1 MQKVTSNIE
10 LSKDL
15 SEKIVIAKPEF
26 KFYFDKDKNI
36 TVSLRVSYDKYEF
49 DYFEGYF
56 EKVIYRDTLKE
67 ESVVKELYK
76 LGFENANNSFVLL
89 KDDDYIFQFFKKD
102 ILSLQ
107 KIGEVY
113 YSESFT
119 GIKSISKGSFK
130 GDIRKGKYNYFELNF
145 SIKGLENEEILS
157 ILKAFRDNK
166 KYYNNVDLVNYSNVK
181 DLTDFLNK
189 MREEILN
196 EKNDEEIIR
205 GREILKKII
214 YKVEPEFN
222 KYSDLDKEKISE
234 LLYWLYEEL
243 SSRIGISQEEKFEWN
258 TMGIKLFRLKKYKK
272 YWEPRGIRY
281 RI

>member
-1 MQKVTSNIE
+1 MGKHIFHYSVYGRRSTLVPGSQ
-10 LSKDL
+10 L
-15 SEKIVIAKPEF
+15 
-26 KFYFDKDKNI
+26 
-36 TVSLRVSYDKYEF
+36 
-49 DYFEGYF
+49 
-56 EKVIYRDTLKE
+56 IYTPKW
-67 ESVVKELYK
+67 K
-76 LGFENANNSFVLL
+76 
-89 KDDDYIFQFFKKD
+89 
-102 ILSLQ
+102 
-107 KIGEVY
+107 
-113 YSESFT
+113 
-119 GIKSISKGSFK
+119 
-130 GDIRKGKYNYFELNF
+130 
-145 SIKGLENEEILS
+145 
-157 ILKAFRDNK
+157 
-166 KYYNNVDLVNYSNVK
+166 
-181 DLTDFLNK
+181 
-189 MREEILN
+189 REEILN

>member
-1 MQKVTSNIE
+1 MKNYFKNLE
-10 LSKDL
+10 R
-15 SEKIVIAKPEF
+15 KINTPE
-26 KFYFDKDKNI
+26 YFDVKKQGLYFLKPI
-36 TVSLRVSYDKYEF
+36 LRM
-49 DYFEGYF
+49 
-56 EKVIYRDTLKE
+56 L
-67 ESVVKELYK
+67 
-76 LGFENANNSFVLL
+76 
-89 KDDDYIFQFFKKD
+89 
-102 ILSLQ
+102 
-107 KIGEVY
+107 
-113 YSESFT
+113 
-119 GIKSISKGSFK
+119 
-130 GDIRKGKYNYFELNF
+130 
-145 SIKGLENEEILS
+145 EILDI
-157 ILKAFRDNK
+157 ILEDNK

>member
-1 MQKVTSNIE
+1 MFTNSLFSDYLKENGLKVWKDESTRDIICLEFNYGSRSYPKE
-10 LSKDL
+10 LEHLYKTAYKAKQEYRKAKVKGDTYLLNKAKNKKDNVVVWETIDSIIIQIRYL
-15 SEKIVIAKPEF
+15 KNYFKNLERKINTPE
-26 KFYFDKDKNI
+26 YFDVKKQGLYFLKPI
-36 TVSLRVSYDKYEF
+36 LRM
-49 DYFEGYF
+49 
-56 EKVIYRDTLKE
+56 L
-67 ESVVKELYK
+67 
-76 LGFENANNSFVLL
+76 
-89 KDDDYIFQFFKKD
+89 
-102 ILSLQ
+102 
-107 KIGEVY
+107 
-113 YSESFT
+113 
-119 GIKSISKGSFK
+119 
-130 GDIRKGKYNYFELNF
+130 
-145 SIKGLENEEILS
+145 EILDI
-157 ILKAFRDNK
+157 ILEDNK